1 MEGCN
6 SEVHM
11 KPFLLAALA
20 AIALSGCATK
30 VADFEKM
37 GPEKYAEKT
46 CRNSTEIR
54 NFNSEYQILTRERSR
69 VSGNISRGYA
79 IHTNCYSV
87 SVPNGSDTNC
97 YTDYFGKVICST
109 NNYSKTEQ
117 RCTETPVA
125 ISVDA
130 EQKKLDSINDR
141 IRYIEK
147 NASEIYDRC
156 YQKVL
161 LMPPAEAF
169 RYWKTRTLP

>member
-1 MEGCN
+1 MDTPKRPTLPARDPPAFHAHQCCG
-6 SEVHM
+6 S
-11 KPFLLAALA
+11 LTQTA
-20 AIALSGCATK
+20 
-30 VADFEKM
+30 
-37 GPEKYAEKT
+37 
-46 CRNSTEIR
+46 
-54 NFNSEYQILTRERSR
+54 QIS
-69 VSGNISRGYA
+69 
-79 IHTNCYSV
+79 
-87 SVPNGSDTNC
+87 
-97 YTDYFGKVICST
+97 
-109 NNYSKTEQ
+109 
-117 RCTETPVA
+117 CTETPVA

>member
-11 KPFLLAALA
+11 KSFLLAALA

-54 NFNSEYQILTRERSR
+54 NFNSEYQNLAQERFR
-69 VSGNISRGYA
+69 VIGNISRGYA
-79 IHTNCYSV
+79 IHTSCYS
-87 SVPNGSDTNC
+87 N
-97 YTDYFGKVICST
+97 
-109 NNYSKTEQ
+109 TEQ

-169 RYWKTRTLP
+169 SYWKTRTLPQ